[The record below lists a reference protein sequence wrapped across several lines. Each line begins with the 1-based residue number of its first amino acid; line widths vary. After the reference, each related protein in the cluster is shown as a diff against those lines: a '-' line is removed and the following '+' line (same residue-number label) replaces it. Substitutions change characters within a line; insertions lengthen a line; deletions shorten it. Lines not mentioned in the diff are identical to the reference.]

1 MRGGFLRDR
10 RPRERRHDSVIRQ
23 DRRREEGQDPVLPV
37 PRRGG
42 RTVTVDAVHPEIH
55 KYCPAFNAEW
65 ITGLSHGD

>member
-1 MRGGFLRDR
+1 
-10 RPRERRHDSVIRQ
+10 VIRQ